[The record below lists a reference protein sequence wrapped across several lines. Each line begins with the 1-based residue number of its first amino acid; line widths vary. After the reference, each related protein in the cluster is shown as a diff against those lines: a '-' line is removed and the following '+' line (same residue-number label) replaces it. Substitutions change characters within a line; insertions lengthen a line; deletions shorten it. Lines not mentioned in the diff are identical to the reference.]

1 MNSGNNGKTSA
12 LYVWNGL
19 SMFWGTSFHTD
30 PHFHNTLQLVFD
42 IEKQFKLKDEDHD
55 WQSYAS
61 AIIKEGHIHQLESC
75 NSIQLFIYLD
85 KDSRFA
91 RELSK
96 RYLKGVAIAPL
107 DYPGISKL
115 GTQYFKE
122 LLVETD
128 CTKLFKGCRVIL
140 QALLNI
146 EVSKILD
153 ERVKKAIEFI
163 TGATDKQMKVKAI
176 ALSHLFKEEV
186 GQPIQ
191 NFMLWMKV
199 VDSLNLVLSGEPMR
213 KAAINSGF
221 WDNSHMHRSYK
232 ELLGVPPGKIK
243 TFEKDLKIVA
253 CESGNLHTLR
263 TEILD
268 PQDTDIVNKIIE
280 I

>member
-1 MNSGNNGKTSA
+1 
-12 LYVWNGL
+12 
-19 SMFWGTSFHTD
+19 
-30 PHFHNTLQLVFD
+30 
-42 IEKQFKLKDEDHD
+42 
-55 WQSYAS
+55 
-61 AIIKEGHIHQLESC
+61 
-75 NSIQLFIYLD
+75 
-85 KDSRFA
+85 
-91 RELSK
+91 
-96 RYLKGVAIAPL
+96 
-107 DYPGISKL
+107 
-115 GTQYFKE
+115 
-122 LLVETD
+122 
-128 CTKLFKGCRVIL
+128 VIL

-176 ALSHLFKEEV
+176 ADHVCLSESRLSHLFKEEV

-191 NFMLWMKV
+191 NFILWMKV

-263 TEILD
+263 TEIRD